1 MKICST
7 AFAVVLLATTAHA
20 AEKFPAK
27 GIFTEA
33 ESESELDF
41 GKRELGFPDEVCTFS
56 SPKSI
61 APGKWR
67 ITLKCN
73 QADGPDNQIETA
85 TLQRKGKGWR
95 VIRKDG
101 ARMFAL
107 DFKP

>member
-1 MKICST
+1 MKTCST
-7 AFAVVLLATTAHA
+7 AFAIILLANAAHA
-20 AEKFPAK
+20 ADKFPTK

-33 ESESELDF
+33 ESESDLDF
-41 GKRELGFPDEVCTFS
+41 GKREMGFPDEVCTFS
-56 SPKSI
+56 KPRRLS
-61 APGKWR
+61 AGKWR
-67 ITLKCN
+67 ISLKCN

-101 ARMFAL
+101 ARMFTL